1 MGSRH
6 CLHEIKSINVWFLII
21 MTIAIEQCNRD
32 DWIEGVWTLAIGSTL
47 LASAVF
53 GLLKGKMLY
62 AFASDGSG
70 GGEL

>member
-1 MGSRH
+1 
-6 CLHEIKSINVWFLII
+6 

-53 GLLKGKMLY
+53 GLLRGKMLY
-62 AFASDGSG
+62 AFASGGSD

>member
-1 MGSRH
+1 MP
-6 CLHEIKSINVWFLII
+6 V
-21 MTIAIEQCNRD
+21 AIEQCNRD

-62 AFASDGSG
+62 AFASDGDD
-70 GGEL
+70 GEL